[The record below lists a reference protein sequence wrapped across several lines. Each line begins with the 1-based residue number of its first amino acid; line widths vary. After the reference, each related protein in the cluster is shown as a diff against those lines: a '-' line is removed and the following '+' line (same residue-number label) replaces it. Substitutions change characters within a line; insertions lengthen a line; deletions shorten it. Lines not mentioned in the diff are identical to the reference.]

1 MLLRGVGIRVGVE
14 KKDFA
19 GVGVRVEKYILDS
32 LLLVL
37 HKNLIKM
44 WATSCVDVTVVK
56 LHVAVARSS
65 LAVTVYA
72 YIYIFTF
79 WIDS

>member
-1 MLLRGVGIRVGVE
+1 MLNSRLPV
-14 KKDFA
+14 
-19 GVGVRVEKYILDS
+19 S
-32 LLLVL
+32 

-44 WATSCVDVTVVK
+44 LATSCVDVTVVK

-65 LAVTVYA
+65 LATALYA

-79 WIDS
+79 LNGFVFSVFSVLSYFANLTKIRAEPRKF